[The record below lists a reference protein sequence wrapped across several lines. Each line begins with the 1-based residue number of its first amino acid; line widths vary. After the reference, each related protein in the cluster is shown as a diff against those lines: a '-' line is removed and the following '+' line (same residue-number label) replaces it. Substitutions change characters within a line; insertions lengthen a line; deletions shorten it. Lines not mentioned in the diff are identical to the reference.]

1 MPWYMLI
8 NVFSRKDYMRT
19 FISFCLLLLLAA
31 APVGEVSAQ
40 SKKKDKIVMPEYP
53 GGQAAMRKFLLKE
66 LKYPTEARNANEVGE
81 VIVGFTV
88 GMDGSISGVRVLKP
102 VSPALNAE
110 AMRVVQMMKYWRP
123 GTRNGKPVRAEMSI
137 PINFKTVVDN
147 NKYVNEEDS
156 ESKKGR
162 DIY

>member
-1 MPWYMLI
+1 MKAL
-8 NVFSRKDYMRT
+8 V
-19 FISFCLLLLLAA
+19 SFCLLLLLAA
-31 APVGEVSAQ
+31 APVGETYAQ
-40 SKKKDKIVMPEYP
+40 KKKDKIVMPEYP
-53 GGQAAMRKFLLKE
+53 GGQAALRKFLLKE

-88 GMDGSISGVRVLKP
+88 GMDGHISGVRVLKP
-102 VSPALNAE
+102 VSPSLNAE
-110 AMRVVQMMKYWRP
+110 AMRVVQMMKYWKP

-156 ESKKGR
+156 YSKKGR
-162 DIY
+162 DIF

>member
-1 MPWYMLI
+1 
-8 NVFSRKDYMRT
+8 
-19 FISFCLLLLLAA
+19 
-31 APVGEVSAQ
+31 
-40 SKKKDKIVMPEYP
+40 
-53 GGQAAMRKFLLKE
+53 MRKFLMSE
-66 LKYPTEARNANEVGE
+66 LKYPTEARVANEVGE

-137 PINFKTVVDN
+137 PINFKTVIGN

-156 ESKKGR
+156 DGKKSR